1 MLSPR
6 DTLRSSRDGSNDP
19 HGLARREGLG
29 PGCHLRSRG
38 CRRPDLHRGR
48 LRRGQRREAPRHRL
62 RTLRQIRRQRP
73 LSDRPTLRRT
83 AGEQPGAPRSG
94 PARRGG
100 FMRRAR
106 PVDPSRLDHGRYPAR
121 RHPRPLHGSGCGKGR
136 RRRRNADAAPE
147 RHGTHPA
154 RALGVDLPPRLVAAS
169 GGRGPRRRG
178 RGLERRAFRTDAA
191 DDAATRRRRAESHHG
206 NAQQGP
212 LEQPVL
218 RRLRRYDRLDAP
230 GRRHV
235 GV

>member
-1 MLSPR
+1 MKKLLATLPLLALLSCTGIPPQRALSHFDWTEPADPQGEKPETWNGVEKPIVTFGSTDVR

-48 LRRGQRREAPRHRL
+48 LRRGQRREAPRHRP

-106 PVDPSRLDHGRYPAR
+106 PVDPSRLDHGRHPAR
-121 RHPRPLHGSGCGKGR
+121 RRPRPLHGSGCGKR
-136 RRRRNADAAPE
+136 
-147 RHGTHPA
+147 
-154 RALGVDLPPRLVAAS
+154 
-169 GGRGPRRRG
+169 
-178 RGLERRAFRTDAA
+178 
-191 DDAATRRRRAESHHG
+191 
-206 NAQQGP
+206 
-212 LEQPVL
+212 
-218 RRLRRYDRLDAP
+218 
-230 GRRHV
+230 
-235 GV
+235 